1 MKRLVYIV
9 LFIAVA
15 AVLLNDGGRLFTA
28 RSTLNAGTDTLS
40 TWASGSSKGLIGNQV
55 AGELAKRG
63 TALGIDVYQ
72 YALVENG
79 VQIWTQIQVEGLWV
93 WGTYKSMLVGVPFRE
108 AMGAPVTLRQYSY
121 AEHW

>member
-1 MKRLVYIV
+1 MKRLFYIV

-28 RSTLNAGTDTLS
+28 RSALNSGTDTLT
-40 TWASGSSKGLIGNQV
+40 TWASGSAKGLNGNQV
-55 AGELAKRG
+55 AGQLDERG
-63 TALGIDVYQ
+63 IALGIDVYQ

-79 VQIWTQIQVEGLWV
+79 VQIWTQVRVEGLWV

-108 AMGAPVTLRQYSY
+108 AMGAPVTLSQYSFADY
-121 AEHW
+121 W